1 MRWADTTLI
10 WARPLRSIYAT
21 FNGKLLLFNY
31 GHLRST
37 NNIIVEKDLTK
48 NIKKISSFKEY
59 KKFLRKNNIIFDHNE
74 RENII
79 LKKFKQ
85 ICSKKTFQKNIT
97 R

>member
-37 NNIIVEKDLTK
+37 NNIIAERDFDKKYQENFFHLK
-48 NIKKISSFKEY
+48 NIKNFCVKI
-59 KKFLRKNNIIFDHNE
+59 I
-74 RENII
+74 
-79 LKKFKQ
+79 
-85 ICSKKTFQKNIT
+85 
-97 R
+97 